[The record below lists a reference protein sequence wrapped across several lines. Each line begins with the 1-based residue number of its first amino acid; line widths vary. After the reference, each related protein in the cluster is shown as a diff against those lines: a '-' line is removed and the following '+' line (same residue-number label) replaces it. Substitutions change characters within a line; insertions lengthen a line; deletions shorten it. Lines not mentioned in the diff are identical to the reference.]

1 MIVRSATIEDAADIV
16 GLMRQLGYSVNISLI
31 EEKLRDF
38 SGSATDT
45 VFVAELENEVVGCIS
60 CHITSLFHK
69 KGSSGRIT
77 SLVIKLRRRRTGVGR
92 ALVAKAEE
100 FFKAKGCIKAEVT
113 SGSHRLEAHKF
124 YEALGFQEDE
134 PRFIKKYS

>member
-1 MIVRSATIEDAADIV
+1 MIVRSATIEDAADIAA
-16 GLMRQLGYSVNISLI
+16 LMGQLGYSADISLI
-31 EEKLRDF
+31 EEKLREF
-38 SGSATDT
+38 SGNATDT
-45 VFVAELENEVVGCIS
+45 VFVAELESEVVGCIS
-60 CHITSLFHK
+60 CHTMSLFHQ

-77 SLVIKLRRRRTGVGR
+77 SLVISLRKRRKGIGR
-92 ALVAKAEE
+92 ALAAKADE

-124 YEALGFQEDE
+124 YESLGFQEDE